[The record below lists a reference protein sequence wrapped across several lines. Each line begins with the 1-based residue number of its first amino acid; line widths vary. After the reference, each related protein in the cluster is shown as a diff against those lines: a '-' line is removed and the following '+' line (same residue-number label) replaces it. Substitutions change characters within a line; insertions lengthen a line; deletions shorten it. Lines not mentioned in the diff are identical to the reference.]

1 MDIRSTY
8 LILGLGYTISKKGDS
23 VHMKI
28 CEATNKRIEQLRKER
43 RMTIYALTYQSGM
56 PSSTVKS
63 IIHGKSQNPGIV
75 NIKKIVE
82 GLGVTIREF
91 YDSEIFDDLEPED

>member
-1 MDIRSTY
+1 
-8 LILGLGYTISKKGDS
+8 
-23 VHMKI
+23 MKI

-63 IIHGKSQNPGIV
+63 IIHGKSQNPGI
-75 NIKKIVE
+75 E

>member
-1 MDIRSTY
+1 
-8 LILGLGYTISKKGDS
+8 
-23 VHMKI
+23 MKI

-63 IIHGKSQNPGIV
+63 I
-75 NIKKIVE
+75 KKIVE